1 VSLPLPLVNTC
12 YYLLLPLSLLIN
24 YNSVLKLMANKSNYP
39 LALYCTAG
47 KDRTGIVIAL
57 ALLCLGIPEQAILD
71 DYTLSDD
78 AYAQLEDKAAMV
90 GALQQHD
97 LDADTFLRAPR
108 SVMEST
114 LQLLQV
120 CAI

>member
-1 VSLPLPLVNTC
+1 
-12 YYLLLPLSLLIN
+12 
-24 YNSVLKLMANKSNYP
+24 MANKSNYP

-90 GALQQHD
+90 GALEQHD

-120 CAI
+120 RIFVHYCIACEHYIYTRCVVGQLAVIAT